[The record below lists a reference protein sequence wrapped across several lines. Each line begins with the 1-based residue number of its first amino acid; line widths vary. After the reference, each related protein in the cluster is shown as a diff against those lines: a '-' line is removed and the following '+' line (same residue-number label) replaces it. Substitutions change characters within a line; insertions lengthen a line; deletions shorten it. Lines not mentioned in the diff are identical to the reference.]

1 MANMMTRFLTWRTG
15 KKVGEDQFG
24 NSYYVSR
31 KDEKRRWV
39 VYKGIEEGSK
49 TPPLWNAWLHH
60 TIDEPPSSD
69 APAHDWE
76 KTHIPNL
83 TGTPHAYRPQGHV
96 TRGGKRA
103 AATGDYQA
111 WSPEG

>member
-1 MANMMTRFLTWRTG
+1 MPNMITRFVTWRTG
-15 KKVGEDQFG
+15 KQVGEDQFG
-24 NSYYVSR
+24 NRYYVSR
-31 KDEKRRWV
+31 KDARRRWV
-39 VYKGIEEGSK
+39 VYKGLAEGSK

-60 TIDEPPSSD
+60 TIDDTPATE
-69 APAHDWE
+69 APDHDWE
-76 KTHIPNL
+76 LQHVPNL

-96 TRGGKRA
+96 TRGGRRA